1 MKIEDGATMDIKCSS
16 IVNEARCMNVE
27 KSIDFGNVPVG
38 IKAKEEVFHIKN
50 QIRVPAVFHVK
61 CDSDEL

>member
-1 MKIEDGATMDIKCSS
+1 MKIEDGATMDVKCTS
-16 IVNEARCMNVE
+16 IVNEARCINVE

-50 QIRVPAVFHVK
+50 
-61 CDSDEL
+61 